1 MKKVKDKTL
10 NKFQKFFN
18 WKTHTITN
26 NRIRGKFEIVQI
38 RKYRPFSLDY
48 HEVDVVFKGELLG
61 HFGTSWKPEW
71 VKSDFLNNPP
81 ASKTRINRLI
91 RHELQWLVKFEL
103 TKFLGPDLDI
113 RIKKVTWV

>member
-48 HEVDVVFKGELLG
+48 HEVDVVFKCELLV

-71 VKSDFLNNPP
+71 VKSDFLNNPT